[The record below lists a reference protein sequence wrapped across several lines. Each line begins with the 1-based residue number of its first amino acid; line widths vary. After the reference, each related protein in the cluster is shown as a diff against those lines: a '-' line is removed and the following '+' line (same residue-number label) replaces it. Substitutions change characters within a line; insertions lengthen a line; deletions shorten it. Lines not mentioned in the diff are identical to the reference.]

1 MGSGPFDLSGRVALV
16 TGASSGIGLGIAL
29 ALARGG
35 ADVALAA
42 RRPEPLAAAA
52 AQVEAVGVRALAVEA
67 DVLDAQSVERMVAQ
81 VLTWAGRID
90 ILVNNVGGSQGP
102 SFKRGA
108 LAELTGADV
117 DGAFAYNVRSV
128 FEVSR
133 AVAPHMREA
142 GRGVILNIGSTGA
155 RDVRKP
161 AAPYSVYD
169 AAKAAVIS
177 LSRSMAFEWG
187 PQVRVNTLV
196 PGATLTDRLRA
207 RGPEA
212 LEAYAK
218 TLVLQRFATP
228 EDIGAAAVYLAS
240 DAALSVTAA
249 TIDINGG
256 E

>member
-1 MGSGPFDLSGRVALV
+1 MAQGPFDLSGRVALV
-16 TGASSGIGLGIAL
+16 TGASQGIGLGIAL
-29 ALARGG
+29 ALARAG
-35 ADVALAA
+35 ADVVLTA

-52 AQVEAVGVRALAVEA
+52 TQVEALGVRALAVEA
-67 DVLDAQSVERMVAQ
+67 DVLDPASVERMVAQ
-81 VLTWAGRID
+81 VLAHFGRVD

-102 SFKRGA
+102 TFQRGA
-108 LAELTGADV
+108 LLELSGADV
-117 DGAFAYNVRSV
+117 TGAFDHNVRSV

-133 AVAPHMREA
+133 AVAPHMRA
-142 GRGVILNIGSTGA
+142 GGRGVILNIGSTGA

-161 AAPYSVYD
+161 VAPYAIYD

-187 PQVRVNTLV
+187 PQIRVNTLV

-218 TLVLQRFATP
+218 TLVLERFATP

-240 DAALSVTAA
+240 DAAGSVTAA